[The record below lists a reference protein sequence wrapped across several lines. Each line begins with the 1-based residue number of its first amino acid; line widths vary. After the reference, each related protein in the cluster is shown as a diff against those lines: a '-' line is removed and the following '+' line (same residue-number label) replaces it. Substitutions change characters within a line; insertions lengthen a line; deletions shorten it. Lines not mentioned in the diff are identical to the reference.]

1 MSKNQILKF
10 VTILFIGLTVVAC
23 KDAKNKTEATEAEEV
38 TKVEE
43 MAVKYMANTEN
54 STLAWKGS
62 KLTGT
67 HNGTINISEGY
78 LAFDNGQLN
87 GGNFVVDMKTIKDLD
102 LKDVNDNA
110 DLVGHLSSPDFFD
123 VENNPTSSF
132 AITGVEEKD
141 GKTIVKGNLT
151 IKGIEKNIEFP
162 ATVSLE
168 GDNVTFKS
176 EAFTI
181 DRTDWDIKFKSGKF
195 FQDLA
200 KDKMIDDNIE
210 FQIEVKATKS

>member
-1 MSKNQILKF
+1 MKNQFLKF
-10 VTILFIGLTVVAC
+10 ATILFIGLSVVAC
-23 KDAKNKTEATEAEEV
+23 KDAKNKTEALETEEV
-38 TKVEE
+38 AEVEE
-43 MAVKYMANTEN
+43 TAIRYVADTKT

-67 HNGTINISEGY
+67 HNGTINVSEGY
-78 LAFDNGQLN
+78 LTFENGQLN
-87 GGNFVVDMKTIKDLD
+87 GGNFIIDMKTIKVLD
-102 LKDVNDNA
+102 IEDAKHNA
-110 DLVGHLSSPDFFD
+110 DLVGHLASPDFFD
-123 VENNPTSSF
+123 VENHAVTIF
-132 AITGVEEKD
+132 AITSVEEKD

-162 ATVSLE
+162 AMVSVD
-168 GDNVTFKS
+168 GDIATFKS

-200 KDKMIDDNIE
+200 KDKMINDNIE

>member
-1 MSKNQILKF
+1 MKNQILKF
-10 VTILFIGLTVVAC
+10 ATILFIGLTVVAC
-23 KDAKNKTEATEAEEV
+23 KEAKNKTEATEAEEV
-38 TKVEE
+38 AKVEE
-43 MAVKYMANTEN
+43 KAIKYMADAEN

-67 HNGTINISEGY
+67 HNGTIKISEGY
-78 LAFDNGQLN
+78 LAFENGQLN
-87 GGNFVVDMKTIKDLD
+87 GGDFVIDMRTIKDLD
-102 LKDVNDNA
+102 IEDAEDNA
-110 DLVGHLSSPDFFD
+110 DLVGHLSSADFFD
-123 VENNPTSSF
+123 IENNPTSLF
-132 AITGVEEKD
+132 AITGVEEKE
-141 GKTIVKGNLT
+141 GKVIVKGNLT

-162 ATVSLE
+162 ATVSVD
-168 GDNVTFKS
+168 GDAVTFKS

-210 FQIEVKATKS
+210 FQIEVKASKN